1 MAKVRHTPRFETCP
15 FTFGRSPRGA
25 LSHDS
30 DRSTMR
36 LTHERSTAM
45 KRRHFLKVAA
55 ATAFG
60 FHVVPRSVLG
70 GPRFVPPS
78 EKVNIAGRLDCSP
91 SNCGKATNRRK
102 RRCHAPTDTIATG
115 WTRSRAV
122 RRPAAISSTQPG
134 SRKSHCWESSPCGS
148 ANNAGGMPRPCRSP
162 TRITRNP

>member
-70 GPRFVPPS
+70 GPRFVLPEGRVLTAYYAQRIDGHDRYHMGVVVWDPP
-78 EKVNIAGRLDCSP
+78 
-91 SNCGKATNRRK
+91 
-102 RRCHAPTDTIATG
+102 
-115 WTRSRAV
+115 V
-122 RRPAAISSTQPG
+122 R
-134 SRKSHCWESSPCGS
+134 
-148 ANNAGGMPRPCRSP
+148 
-162 TRITRNP
+162 